1 MGKTTP
7 NSFKTKWLEKLN
19 GREFL
24 NDESAQGMTEYILLI
39 VLVVGIAYG
48 FRERIKKM
56 VSGLIVQAD
65 GETGSFSD
73 GNRDP
78 L

>member
-7 NSFKTKWLEKLN
+7 NSFKTKWLEKLK

-56 VSGLIVQAD
+56 VSGLI
-65 GETGSFSD
+65 ETAGTEAGSFAD